1 MRILALDFGQR
12 RIGAALSDALE
23 ITAQPLAVIERIG
36 AAADLQAV
44 AKLIAGHDVEC
55 VVIGLP
61 LTLKGERGPQAQRAL
76 AFGDALKRVISV
88 PIEWVDERFTTAQA
102 SRALREAGQDSRNQK
117 SSIDQAAAQ
126 LILQSYLDAK
136 HAR

>member
-12 RIGAALSDALE
+12 RIGVALSDALE
-23 ITAQPLAVIERIG
+23 ITAQPLGVIERSG

-44 AKLIAGHDVEC
+44 GKLIASHAVEC

-61 LTLKGERGPQAQRAL
+61 LTLKGEQGPQAQRAL
-76 AFGDALKRVISV
+76 AFGEALKRIISV

-102 SRALREAGQDSRNQK
+102 SRALREAGQDSRKQK